1 MTKIGLFFGSFN
13 PIHNGH
19 LIVAQCILNR
29 TDLDKI
35 WFVISPQNP
44 FKNYHHLAHEFDRYD
59 LVKEAIKDNPAFDVS
74 DIEFHLP
81 KPSYTC
87 DTLEVLKLK
96 FPSYSFSI
104 IIGEDNLS
112 HFHKWKNATEI
123 LDNHHLYVYPRP
135 NSPKD
140 IKIPSHTFT
149 KVEAPLIDIS
159 ASYLREEIKKDFSI
173 EYLVPS
179 SVNDLIKM
187 RKLYC

>member
-1 MTKIGLFFGSFN
+1 MKIGLFFGSFN

-19 LIVAQCILNR
+19 LIVAQCIFNR

-44 FKNYHHLAHEFDRYD
+44 YKDYNHLAHEFDRYD
-59 LVKEAIKDNPAFDVS
+59 MVKEAIKDNLSFDVS
-74 DIEFHLP
+74 DVEFHLP
-81 KPSYTC
+81 KPNYTC
-87 DTLEVLKLK
+87 VTLDVLKEK
-96 FPSYSFSI
+96 FPSYTFSI

-112 HFHKWKNATEI
+112 HFHKWKNAETI
-123 LDNHHLYVYPRP
+123 LENHHIYVYPRP
-135 NSPKD
+135 NSVKE

-149 KVEAPLIDIS
+149 KIEAPLIDIS
-159 ASYLREEIKKDFSI
+159 ASYLREEIKKEHSI

-179 SVNDLIKM
+179 SVVSLIKM